1 VLRVGVTSTYG
12 IAGWVMWGC
21 SALLFGL
28 GMVYEKRVLSLFFP
42 VVRQLGALHL

>member
-1 VLRVGVTSTYG
+1 
-12 IAGWVMWGC
+12 MWGC